1 MGLFDKLFPRAAA
14 AQQAQGYFKTL
25 TAYQPSFTTWNGA
38 IYESELVRA
47 AIDARARHNSKL
59 AISFTGT
66 AQRSLQAK
74 LKIAPNE
81 WQTWSQFF
89 YRLSTILDN
98 QNTAFI
104 VPVYNQYGDVTG
116 IYPVLPSKCDIVES
130 HNVPYLRYTFRTGDK
145 ASIELGLCGIMTRFQ
160 YTDDFFG
167 EGNSALMPTM
177 ELIHAQNQGIQE
189 GIKNAAT
196 YRFMA
201 KVNNF
206 TKPEDL
212 TKERKRFSREN
223 FAGEDGGGL
232 LLFPNTYTDIQQIT
246 SKPFTVDAAQMAA
259 IKQNVFNYFG
269 VNDAILQNSASD
281 EQLDSF
287 FNGAIEPFAI
297 QLSDVLSKMFFSQRE
312 VAVGNKVFVT
322 ANRLQY
328 MSVSHKISM
337 AQQLGDRGMITID
350 EIRALFN
357 YPPLE
362 DGAGKK
368 APIRGEY
375 YFANEEEKNDGDN
388 GQDPVGDSVQE
399 PDA

>member
-1 MGLFDKLFPRAAA
+1 MGLFDKLFPRATARHE
-14 AQQAQGYFKTL
+14 AQGYFKTL
-25 TAYQPSFTTWNGA
+25 TAYQPAFTSWNGA

-59 AISFTGT
+59 AVSFTGT

-104 VPVYNQYGDVTG
+104 VPVFNQYGEVTG
-116 IYPVLPSKCDIVES
+116 IYPVLPSRCEIVEAEK
-130 HNVPYLRYTFRTGDK
+130 VPYLRYTFSAGDK
-145 ASIELGLCGIMTRFQ
+145 ASIELALCGILNRFQ
-160 YTDDFFG
+160 YADDFFG
-167 EGNSALMPTM
+167 EGNGALMPTM
-177 ELIHAQNQGIQE
+177 ELIHAQNQGIKE
-189 GIKNAAT
+189 GIVNGAT

-201 KVNNF
+201 RVNNF

-212 TKERKRFSREN
+212 AKERKRFSKEN
-223 FAGEDGGGL
+223 FSGEDGGGL
-232 LLFPNTYTDIQQIT
+232 LLFPNTYGDIKQIE
-246 SKPFTVDAAQMAA
+246 SKPYVPDAQQMAA
-259 IKQNVFNYFG
+259 IEKNVFNYFG
-269 VNDAILQNSASD
+269 VNEAILQNSAND

-287 FNGAIEPFAI
+287 FNGAIEPFAV
-297 QLSDVLSKMFFSQRE
+297 QLSEVLSKMLFSARE
-312 VAVGNKVFVT
+312 MAVGNRVYIT

-337 AQQLGDRGMITID
+337 ARELGDRGMITID

-357 YPPLE
+357 YPPLD
-362 DGAGKK
+362 DGAGRR

-375 YFANEEEKNDGDN
+375 YFANEEESEDGNN
-388 GQDPVGDSVQE
+388 GED
-399 PDA
+399 

>member
-1 MGLFDKLFPRAAA
+1 MGLFEKIFPRLAATR
-14 AQQAQGYFKTL
+14 QAQGYFKTL
-25 TAYQPSFTTWNGA
+25 TAYRPAFTSWNGA
-38 IYESELVRA
+38 IYESGLVRS

-81 WQTWSQFF
+81 WQTWSQFL

-98 QNTAFI
+98 QNTASL
-104 VPVYNQYGDVTG
+104 VPIYNEFGEITG
-116 IYPVLPSKCDIVES
+116 TYPVLPSRCEIVQA
-130 HNVPYLRYTFRTGDK
+130 NGIPYLKYTFQSGET
-145 ASIELGLCGIMTRFQ
+145 ACIELNLCGILTRFQ
-160 YTDDFFG
+160 YMDDFFG
-167 EGNSALMPTM
+167 ESNRALVPTM
-177 ELIHAQNQGIQE
+177 DLIHAQNQGIKE
-189 GIKNAAT
+189 GITNGAT

-206 TKPEDL
+206 TKAEDL
-212 TKERKRFSREN
+212 AKERKRFNREN
-223 FAGEDGGGL
+223 FSGEDGGGL
-232 LLFPNTYTDIQQIT
+232 LLFPNGYDDIKQT
-246 SKPFTVDAAQMAA
+246 ESKPYVPDAQQMAA
-259 IKQNVFNYFG
+259 IEKNVFNYFG
-269 VNDAILQNSASD
+269 VNEAILQNSASD

-287 FNGAIEPFAI
+287 FNGAIEPFAV
-297 QLSDVLSKMFFSQRE
+297 QLSEVMSRMFFTQRE
-312 VAVGNKVFVT
+312 LAVGNRVYIT

-362 DGAGKK
+362 DGTGNR

-375 YFANEEEKNDGDN
+375 YFANDNKENDDGNN
-388 GQDPVGDSVQE
+388 GQD
-399 PDA
+399 

>member
-1 MGLFDKLFPRAAA
+1 MGLFEKIFPRLTATR
-14 AQQAQGYFKTL
+14 QAQGYFKTL
-25 TAYQPSFTTWNGA
+25 TAYRPAFTSWNGA
-38 IYESELVRA
+38 IYESGLVRS

-81 WQTWSQFF
+81 WQTWSQFL

-98 QNTAFI
+98 QNTAFL
-104 VPVYNQYGDVTG
+104 VPIYNEFGEITG
-116 IYPVLPSKCDIVES
+116 TYPVLPSRCEIVQA
-130 HNVPYLRYTFRTGDK
+130 NGIPYLKYTFQSGET
-145 ASIELGLCGIMTRFQ
+145 ACIELNLCGILTRFQ
-160 YTDDFFG
+160 YMDDFFG
-167 EGNSALMPTM
+167 EDNRALVPTM
-177 ELIHAQNQGIQE
+177 DLIHAQNQGIKE
-189 GIKNAAT
+189 GITNGAT

-206 TKPEDL
+206 TKAEDL
-212 TKERKRFSREN
+212 AKERKRFNREN
-223 FAGEDGGGL
+223 FSGEDGGGL
-232 LLFPNTYTDIQQIT
+232 LLFPNGYDDIKQIE
-246 SKPFTVDAAQMAA
+246 SKPYVPDAQQMAA
-259 IKQNVFNYFG
+259 IEKNVFNYFG
-269 VNDAILQNSASD
+269 VNEAILQNSASD

-287 FNGAIEPFAI
+287 FNGAIEPFAV
-297 QLSDVLSKMFFSQRE
+297 QLSEVMSRMFFTQRE
-312 VAVGNKVFVT
+312 LAVGNRVYIT

-362 DGAGKK
+362 DGSGNR

-375 YFANEEEKNDGDN
+375 YFANEEKEADDGAD
-388 GQDPVGDSVQE
+388 
-399 PDA
+399 

>member
-1 MGLFDKLFPRAAA
+1 MGLFEKIFPRLAATR
-14 AQQAQGYFKTL
+14 QAQGYFKTL
-25 TAYQPSFTTWNGA
+25 TAYRPAFTSWNGA
-38 IYESELVRA
+38 IYESGLVRS

-81 WQTWSQFF
+81 WQTWSQFL

-98 QNTAFI
+98 QNTAFL
-104 VPVYNQYGDVTG
+104 VPIYNEFGEITG
-116 IYPVLPSKCDIVES
+116 TYPVLPSRCEVVQA
-130 HNVPYLRYTFRTGDK
+130 NGVPYLKYTFSTNET
-145 ASIELGLCGIMTRFQ
+145 ACIELALCGILTRFQ
-160 YTDDFFG
+160 YQDDFFG
-167 EGNSALMPTM
+167 ESNSALVPTM
-177 ELIHAQNQGIQE
+177 ELIHAQNQGIKE
-189 GIKNAAT
+189 GITNGAT

-206 TKPEDL
+206 TKAEDL
-212 TKERKRFSREN
+212 AKERKRFNREN
-223 FAGEDGGGL
+223 FSGEDGGGL
-232 LLFPNTYTDIQQIT
+232 LLFPNGYDDIKQIE
-246 SKPFTVDAAQMAA
+246 SKPYVPDAQQMAA
-259 IKQNVFNYFG
+259 IEKNVFNYFG
-269 VNDAILQNSASD
+269 VNEAILQNSAND

-287 FNGAIEPFAI
+287 FNGAIEPFAV
-297 QLSDVLSKMFFSQRE
+297 QLSEVMSRMFFTQRE
-312 VAVGNKVFVT
+312 LAVGNRVYIT

-362 DGAGKK
+362 DGTGNR

-375 YFANEEEKNDGDN
+375 YFANDNKENDDGNN
-388 GQDPVGDSVQE
+388 GQD
-399 PDA
+399 

>member
-1 MGLFDKLFPRAAA
+1 MGLFEKIFPRAAA
-14 AQQAQGYFKTL
+14 ARQANGYFKTL
-25 TAYQPSFTTWNGA
+25 TAYRPAFTSWNGA
-38 IYESELVRA
+38 VYESELVRA
-47 AIDARARHNSKL
+47 AIDTRARHISKL
-59 AISFTGT
+59 EVSIAGT
-66 AQRSLQAK
+66 ANKSLQAK

-81 WQTWSQFF
+81 WQTWPQFL

-98 QNTAFI
+98 QNTAFL
-104 VPVYNQYGDVTG
+104 VPVINSYGETTG
-116 IYPVLPSKCDIVES
+116 VFPVLPSRCEIVQD
-130 HNVPYLRYTFRTGDK
+130 NGVPYLNYTFSNGQK
-145 ASIELGLCGIMTRFQ
+145 AALELGLCGIVTKFQ
-160 YTDDFFG
+160 YLDDFFG
-167 EGNSALMPTM
+167 ESNRALIPTM
-177 ELIHAQNQGIQE
+177 ELIHAQNQGIKE
-189 GIKNAAT
+189 GIANSAT

-223 FAGEDGGGL
+223 FEGEDGGGL
-232 LLFPNTYTDIQQIT
+232 LLFPNTYDDIRQIE

-259 IKQNVFNYFG
+259 IKENVFNYFG
-269 VNDAILQNSASD
+269 VNTEVIQNSASD

-297 QLSDVLSKMFFSQRE
+297 QLSQVMSKMFFTQRE
-312 VAVGNKVFVT
+312 RAVGNKVYVA

-328 MSVSHKISM
+328 MSVSHKIMM

-362 DGAGKK
+362 DGSGKR

-375 YFANEEEKNDGDN
+375 YFAGEERDN
-388 GQDPVGDSVQE
+388 GDS
-399 PDA
+399 